1 MSGTVDD
8 LRRRVEAATGAD
20 RELDQALAHALGG
33 PKPAPDYS
41 ASVDRCLD
49 LVHACLPGWAWH
61 VGWNASGVLPY
72 ATLHGG
78 PHLVAAAAPTV
89 PLALL
94 RALLAGLA
102 ARGASEQEVAG
113 S

>member
-1 MSGTVDD
+1 MAMSDD
-8 LRRRVEAATGAD
+8 IEGLRVRIDAATGAD
-20 RELDQALAHALGG
+20 RQLDRDIARVFARAE
-33 PKPAPDYS
+33 PAPDYT

-49 LVHACLPGWAWH
+49 LVQASLPGWAWH

-78 PHLVAAAAPTV
+78 AHLVAAAGPTV

-94 RALLAGLA
+94 RALCRAMLAGEPGG
-102 ARGASEQEVAG
+102 R
-113 S
+113 